1 MAEVSELRVQP
12 QDLLAEQAV
21 LGSIFISP
29 EELIMVREFISPDD
43 FYKYSHKVIFRAMI
57 TLADRNDA
65 IDAATVRNIL
75 DDQGDLQNIGGLGYI
90 VELVNSVPTS
100 ANAEFYA
107 KIVSEKAMLRDI
119 ISKLTDTVNMAY
131 EGNDSDEI
139 IATAE
144 KALVDINEHSNRSGF
159 RKISDVLKVNY
170 ENLELRSQ
178 QTSDVTGL
186 PTGFRDLD
194 RITTGLHPDQLI
206 ILAARPAVGKTA
218 FVLNIAQNVG
228 TKQNRPVAIFSLEM
242 GAESLVDRMLAA
254 EGMVDSH
261 SLRTGQLTDQDWN
274 NVTIAQG
281 ALADAPIYIDDT
293 PGIKITEI
301 RARSR
306 KLSQEVDDGL
316 GLIVIDYLQLISGTR
331 PENRQQEV
339 SEISRQLK
347 ILAKELKVPVI
358 ALSQLSRGVE
368 QRQDKRPVLSD
379 IRESGSIEQ
388 DADIVA
394 FLYRDDYYRREGEEA
409 EEIVEDNTVE
419 VILEKNRAGARGT
432 VKLMFQKEYNKFS
445 SIAQFEE

>member
-432 VKLMFQKEYNKFS
+432 VKLMFQKEYN
-445 SIAQFEE
+445 